1 MARSHRKGRTTT
13 AAVSDACRVRE
24 GTRVK
29 LHLWPTDTT
38 GAFVD
43 SHGEPDKAAAEADI
57 SRNLAELRKLQEVL
71 YADGRKALLVVFQAM
86 DAGGKDGA
94 IRSLFSGVNPQ
105 GCMVHS
111 FKQPSTLERQ
121 HDFLWRHHYRCP
133 PKGMIGIHNRSHY
146 EAVLVERVKGIV
158 PPAVWKSRY
167 ARIREFERLL
177 VDEGTTVLKFFL
189 HISKDE
195 QKRRL
200 QARLSD
206 PDKQWKFSV
215 ADLEERKRW
224 DEYQHAYEDAIS
236 ECSTSYAPWYI
247 VPSDY
252 KWYRNW
258 VVSDV
263 LVRTLRD
270 MKLSYPKPD
279 PGLARVKVV

>member
-1 MARSHRKGRTTT
+1 MARSHRKGRPAA

-57 SRNLAELRKLQEVL
+57 ARNLAELRKLQEVL

-94 IRSLFSGVNPQ
+94 IRSLFTGVNPQ
-105 GCMVHS
+105 GCMVYS

-121 HDFLWRHHYRCP
+121 HDFLWRHHHRCP

-224 DEYQHAYEDAIS
+224 DEYQRAYEDAIS

-279 PGLARVKVV
+279 PALARVKVV